1 MEIRALQDL
10 AAAVRGRRH
19 SLKLTQTAL
28 ATKAGVSRTFV
39 ADLEAGKLTVELRS
53 VIAVIEALD
62 YTFNLLSPAEATP
75 TTASPAGIPSPNEFD
90 LDEIL
95 DDYDQGHL

>member
-10 AAAVRGRRH
+10 AAAVRGRRR

-53 VIAVIEALD
+53 VIAVIEALG
-62 YTFNLLSPAEATP
+62 YTLSLLSPAEASSTP
-75 TTASPAGIPSPNEFD
+75 NSPGD
-90 LDEIL
+90 LDTIL
-95 DDYDQGHL
+95 DDYDQGRA